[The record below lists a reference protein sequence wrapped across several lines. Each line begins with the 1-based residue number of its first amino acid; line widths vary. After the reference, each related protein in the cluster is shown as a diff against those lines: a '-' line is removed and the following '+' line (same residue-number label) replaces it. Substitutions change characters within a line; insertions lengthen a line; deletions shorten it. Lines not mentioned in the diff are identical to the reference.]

1 MMGEYQTKQGV
12 LVEIF
17 QGQVRIAMG
26 GLVVA
31 DKVENIHAIAINTPD
46 GKGSFY
52 LAVDDSNALLFVED
66 LVELEAVAQV
76 LGLEVEK
83 GEG

>member
-26 GLVVA
+26 GLVVT
-31 DKVENIHAIAINTPD
+31 DKVENIHAITINALD
-46 GKGSFY
+46 GSSSFY

-66 LVELEAVAQV
+66 LAELEAVAQV
-76 LGLEVEK
+76 LGIEVEK
-83 GEG
+83 G

>member
-26 GLVVA
+26 GLVVT
-31 DKVENIHAIAINTPD
+31 DKVENIHAITINTPD
-46 GKGSFY
+46 GAGSFY
-52 LAVDDSNALLFVED
+52 LAIDDSNALLFVED
-66 LVELEAVAQV
+66 LAELEAVAQV
-76 LGLEVEK
+76 LGIEVEK
-83 GEG
+83 G